1 MHASKT
7 NPAFSFVALLG
18 ATRPPFLI
26 LTPACV
32 FLGYAT
38 ATLAAPQIDM
48 MLFLLVLAG
57 ALCAHISVNAFNE
70 YFDFK
75 SGLDLHTTRTP
86 FSGGSGSLPANP
98 QMARAVFYL
107 AWSSLLITT
116 LIGLYC
122 LSLRGIALLPLGLF
136 GVLVILAYTPW
147 ITRHPLACLL
157 APGLGF
163 GPLMV
168 MGTHVVLSGEYNIS
182 ALLVSLTPFFLVN
195 NLLLLNQFP
204 DIDADRGVGRQH
216 YPLLLGKQKASIIFG
231 LFMLAAWLPILVGMI
246 IKILPI
252 NTLLGLL
259 TLPVAIIT
267 AIAVYRNHHTI
278 EKLLPWMG
286 LNVVINIA
294 TPVLT
299 ATGILWS

>member
-98 QMARAVFYL
+98 QMAR
-107 AWSSLLITT
+107 
-116 LIGLYC
+116 
-122 LSLRGIALLPLGLF
+122 
-136 GVLVILAYTPW
+136 
-147 ITRHPLACLL
+147 
-157 APGLGF
+157 
-163 GPLMV
+163 
-168 MGTHVVLSGEYNIS
+168 
-182 ALLVSLTPFFLVN
+182 
-195 NLLLLNQFP
+195 
-204 DIDADRGVGRQH
+204 
-216 YPLLLGKQKASIIFG
+216 
-231 LFMLAAWLPILVGMI
+231 
-246 IKILPI
+246 
-252 NTLLGLL
+252 
-259 TLPVAIIT
+259 
-267 AIAVYRNHHTI
+267 
-278 EKLLPWMG
+278 
-286 LNVVINIA
+286 
-294 TPVLT
+294 
-299 ATGILWS
+299 